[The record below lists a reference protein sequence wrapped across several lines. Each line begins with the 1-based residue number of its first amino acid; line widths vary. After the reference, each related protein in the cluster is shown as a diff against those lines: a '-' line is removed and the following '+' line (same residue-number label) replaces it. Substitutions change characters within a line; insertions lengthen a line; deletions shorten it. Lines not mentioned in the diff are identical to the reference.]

1 MTLTRIF
8 YEIDEFCQELKQ
20 GILNKKIIEG
30 KENKI
35 IRKKESRMYLSEV
48 LTIIILFHLSG
59 YRNFKNYYIKYISVY
74 LRKAFPQLVSYS
86 RFVELMKGSFI
97 PLLLYLK
104 TKRSGKLTGI
114 SFIDSTSLRVCNNRR
129 ILSHKVF
136 EGIALRGQTSM
147 GWFYGFKLHLV
158 VNDKGELLSFV
169 LTPGNVDDRNREVIK
184 KLTKKIYG
192 KLFGDR
198 GYISQ
203 ELFEELL
210 EDGIKLITKL
220 RKNMK
225 NKLMPLV
232 DKILLRKRAII
243 ESINDQL
250 KNICQIEHTRHRS
263 VHGFLVNLFSG
274 LIAYTYFPKKPSL
287 KLTKN
292 EINNMRLLAC

>member
-1 MTLTRIF
+1 MTLTKIF
-8 YEIDEFCQELKQ
+8 YEIDEFCQELNQ
-20 GILNKKIIEG
+20 GLMNNRMIGNTNK
-30 KENKI
+30 NV
-35 IRKKESRMYLSEV
+35 IRNRESRMHLSEV
-48 LTIIILFHLSG
+48 LTIIILFHLSN
-59 YRNFKNYYIKYISVY
+59 YRNFKNYYLNYICAY
-74 LRKAFPQLVSYS
+74 FQKAFPDLVSYS

-104 TKRSGKLTGI
+104 HKRCGKLTGI
-114 SFIDSTSLRVCNNRR
+114 SFIDSTSLKVCNNKR

-136 EGIALRGQTSM
+136 HGTALRGQTSM
-147 GWFYGFKLHLV
+147 GWFYGFKLHLI
-158 VNDKGELLSFV
+158 VNDRGELLSFV
-169 LTPGNVDDRNREVIK
+169 LTPGNTDDRNRDVVK

-203 ELFEELL
+203 KLFKELL
-210 EDGIKLITKL
+210 LDGIQLVTKL

-225 NKLMPLV
+225 DKLMPLA

-263 VHGFLVNLFSG
+263 THGFLVNLFSG

-292 EINNMRLLAC
+292 EINSMKLLDC

>member
-30 KENKI
+30 KNKSI
-35 IRKKESRMYLSEV
+35 VRNKESRMYLSEV
-48 LTIIILFHLSG
+48 LTIIVLFHLSG
-59 YRNFKNYYIKYISVY
+59 YRNFKNYYVKYISVY

-86 RFVELMKGSFI
+86 RFVELMKGAFI

-104 TKRSGKLTGI
+104 IKRRGKLTGI
-114 SFIDSTSLRVCNNRR
+114 SFIDSTSLSVCNNRR

-136 EGIALRGQTSM
+136 DGIALRGQTSM
-147 GWFYGFKLHLV
+147 GWFYGFKLHLI
-158 VNDKGELLSFV
+158 VNDKGELLSFI

-203 ELFEELL
+203 QLFEELL
-210 EDGIKLITKL
+210 EDGVKLITKL

-225 NKLMPLV
+225 NKLMPLI

-263 VHGFLVNLFSG
+263 VHGFLVNLFSA
-274 LIAYTYFPKKPSL
+274 LIAYSYFPKKPSL

-292 EINNMRLLAC
+292 EINNMKLLAC